1 MKSGLLAAFI
11 CVSTLALPFEA
22 AAQQPVKI
30 PALAPDVAVR
40 PFFLFTEQRFTAS
53 ETFDAIFEKGV
64 MPFWGGGAQLAFSN
78 GLFVEGT
85 LSYFS
90 REGNRAFVFEDESFP
105 VGIPVQASI
114 MPIEVTA
121 GFRFG
126 AEWSGRIIPYAGA
139 GYGTYRYKESS
150 DFEVDGSG
158 DVNERGNG
166 FLVVGG
172 AEIRVHPWVVVSADA
187 QYTHVGGIL
196 GKGGVSQLLG
206 EDDLGGI
213 AARFR
218 IIIGR

>member
-1 MKSGLLAAFI
+1 MRAAGVALAVFVCACGI
-11 CVSTLALPFEA
+11 ACPA
-22 AAQQPVKI
+22 AAQEPVKI

-40 PFFLFTEQRFTAS
+40 PFFLFTEQRFAAS
-53 ETFDAIFEKGV
+53 ETFEAVFEKSV
-64 MPFWGGGAQLAFSN
+64 LPYWGGGAQVAFSN
-78 GLFVEGT
+78 GLYFEGT

-90 REGNRAFVFEDESFP
+90 REGSRAFAFEGVAFP
-105 VGIPVQASI
+105 LGIPLQASI
-114 MPIEVTA
+114 MPIEVSA

-126 AEWSGRIIPYAGA
+126 AEWSGRIIPYIGA
-139 GYGTYRYKESS
+139 GYGSYSYKESS
-150 DFEVDGSG
+150 DFDVDGSG
-158 DVNERGNG
+158 DVSEHGNG

-172 AEIRVHPWVVVSADA
+172 AEIRIHPWVVVSADA

-196 GKGGVSQLLG
+196 GTGGISQALG